1 MLKLT
6 MSEIRSDSSE
16 HSLHKKELGSRH
28 NVVLVVRKQVPPTFN
43 LTHCAVLLNDLF
55 SCIRD
60 PFCLST
66 VSMTLILTKKTKAIQ
81 DITE

>member
-1 MLKLT
+1 M
-6 MSEIRSDSSE
+6 RSDSSE

-28 NVVLVVRKQVPPTFN
+28 NVVFVVRKQVPPTFN

-60 PFCLST
+60 PFSFPA
-66 VSMTLILTKKTKAIQ
+66 SSRTLIVQVAQTTVLKMVSNRNQ
-81 DITE
+81 LLQE